1 MACWYVAS
9 HLNLDSSLSS
19 SPSPIPRLF
28 STLSDFTAF
37 APLPRWRRTAF
48 DASTHLRAR
57 ERPLFSK
64 RFPSRRGG
72 PNASYNLGRE
82 FEKYTCQRSR
92 GFPLSNLNLLSGHDE
107 RHLRIVIKRNSIPSE
122 LYPENFTFLQFN
134 SRRWPEERIILSL
147 LGLSDGRTYR
157 YLSPVSSFVQP
168 RKQVSRTHSETT
180 QTPRAK
186 GVLNSRCFL
195 GYFKVILSRE
205 GDEAAAQGQSELD
218 IENQK
223 QRRPVRASR
232 QTSRQ
237 LDDADD
243 CRPFREFIHLE
254 RKRKGERRRRDN
266 NKRVTHRG

>member
-57 ERPLFSK
+57 GRPLFSK

-134 SRRWPEERIILSL
+134 SRRWKRELYYRYSDCRMDELTDISRPSLHSSSPANKFRERI
-147 LGLSDGRTYR
+147 
-157 YLSPVSSFVQP
+157 
-168 RKQVSRTHSETT
+168 RK
-180 QTPRAK
+180 
-186 GVLNSRCFL
+186 L
-195 GYFKVILSRE
+195 
-205 GDEAAAQGQSELD
+205 
-218 IENQK
+218 
-223 QRRPVRASR
+223 RR
-232 QTSRQ
+232 
-237 LDDADD
+237 L
-243 CRPFREFIHLE
+243 LE
-254 RKRKGERRRRDN
+254 R
-266 NKRVTHRG
+266 RGS